1 MLLELDN
8 ITYKLYYEYRLEYSL
23 SSKVISESMTKK
35 IHTNFEEFENELLQD
50 PEIRKEYES
59 LKPKYEMIQRL
70 IKRRNQLRMS
80 QSQLARTVGTRQPAI
95 SRLERGDF
103 NNITLSTL
111 IKVAHALDL
120 DLDISLKA
128 RRSKIVACSKATA

>member
-1 MLLELDN
+1 MN
-8 ITYKLYYEYRLEYSL
+8 N
-23 SSKVISESMTKK
+23 KK
-35 IHTNFEEFENELLQD
+35 STNFDQFEGELLQD
-50 PEIRKEYES
+50 PVIRKEYED
-59 LKPKYEMIQRL
+59 LKPKYEMIQSL

-95 SRLERGDF
+95 SRLERGEF
-103 NNITLSTL
+103 NNVTLSTL

-128 RRSKIVACSKATA
+128 RRTKVMA

>member
-1 MLLELDN
+1 MN
-8 ITYKLYYEYRLEYSL
+8 
-23 SSKVISESMTKK
+23 KK
-35 IHTNFEEFENELLQD
+35 QPTNFEEFESELLKD

-59 LKPKYEMIQRL
+59 LKPKYELIQHL

-103 NNITLSTL
+103 NNVTLSTL
-111 IKVAHALDL
+111 IKVADALDL

-128 RRSKIVACSKATA
+128 RRTKVTSQKKLHFKKNGGCHLRCESTALRAARADYPNVL